1 MKTFIDPKLVLE
13 DWETLRPFYDEL
25 VERSIQ
31 SSSGFLQWLKDKSEL
46 DAYVEEQAAWRYIRM
61 TIDTRDEALTNAYT
75 SFVKDIQPNISL
87 FEDTFNK
94 KMVAS
99 PFFDSVSSEPG
110 YGIYFRSVKTAIEL
124 FRNENVPIEA
134 EINEKSQYFGSIS
147 AAQTI
152 EHEGEQLTMQKA
164 SSLLKEQDVH
174 LRELIFGKIA
184 HRRREDIT
192 KLHDLYSELI
202 SLRHKVAVQAGFDN
216 FRDYKFKALGRFDYT
231 KEDCFAFHRAV
242 KEQVVPIVKEI
253 QLKRLDKLAQLRFRP
268 WDLDV
273 DPGGQKPLKPFTD
286 GRQLLDGTLDIFL
299 KLDPFFHECLSE
311 MSQRGYLDL
320 ESKNGKA
327 PGGYNYPL
335 YMSGYPFIFMNAV
348 GTQQDLVTMVHEGG
362 HAVHSVLSS
371 TLELTAFKNLTSEVA
386 ELASM
391 SMELLSMPHW
401 DVFYKNTDELKRAKK
416 DQLESIIKILP
427 WIAQIDAF
435 QHWVYEH
442 PDHTVEQ
449 RNEKWLEL
457 SHDFGTGL
465 IDWTGFEDMRE
476 ISWQRQLHLFE
487 VPFYYIE
494 YGIAQLGALGVWKNA
509 MENRDKAMEQYKNAL
524 RLGYSVSIPE
534 VYKTAGVRFDFSSS
548 HIGTLMSFVKEQLSL
563 LD

>member
-13 DWETLRPFYDEL
+13 DWETLRPYYEAL
-25 VERSIQ
+25 AERTNQTESE
-31 SSSGFLQWLKDKSEL
+31 FLQWLKDKSDL
-46 DAYVEEQAAWRYIRM
+46 DAYIEEQAAWRYIRM

-75 SFVKDIQPNISL
+75 SFVKDIQPSISL
-87 FEDTFNK
+87 FEDTLNK
-94 KMVAS
+94 KMVSS
-99 PFFDSVSSEPG
+99 PYFDLVSNQPG
-110 YGIYFRSVKTAIEL
+110 YGIYFRSVLTSIEL

-134 EINEKSQYFGSIS
+134 EINEKSQHFGSIS

-152 EHEGEQLTMQKA
+152 EHDGEQLTMQKA

-174 LRELIFGKIA
+174 LRESIFRKIA
-184 HRRREDIT
+184 NRRREDIT

-202 SLRHKVAVQAGFDN
+202 SLRHKVAVQAEFEN

-231 KEDCFAFHRAV
+231 KEDCFAFHQAV

-253 QLKRLDKLAQLRFRP
+253 QLKRLQKLGQQYFRP

-273 DPGGQKPLKPFTD
+273 DPGGQKPLKPFTV
-286 GRQLLDGTLDIFL
+286 GGQLLNGTLEIFA

-320 ESKNGKA
+320 ESKTGKA

-335 YMSGYPFIFMNAV
+335 YLSGYPFIFMNAV

-401 DVFYKNTDELKRAKK
+401 DVFYKNSQDLNRAKK

-442 PDHTVEQ
+442 PTHSVEQ
-449 RNEKWLEL
+449 RNSKWLDL
-457 SHDFGTGL
+457 SIDFGTGL
-465 IDWTGFEDMRE
+465 IDWTGFEDIQE
-476 ISWQRQLHLFE
+476 VGWQRQLHLFE

-509 MENRDKAMEQYKNAL
+509 MENRNRALDQYKNAL

-534 VYKTAGVRFDFSSS
+534 VYQTAGVQFDFTSN
-548 HIGTLMSFVKEQLSL
+548 HIGSLMSFVKEQLEL